1 MFEINEDAL
10 PIVRTRQA
18 LLLLDLQND
27 FLTTGGL
34 LAVEEPANFLDN
46 ILNLLPHF
54 RQSGNNVIWIR
65 SQFEVSRPVNG
76 PGQDSETVILDGQK
90 LPTHRRA
97 GQKIRNPPQRLLDR
111 HARIV
116 QSNRRESGVEDGM
129 LEADDRPDT
138 EDEFV
143 VEETYLTIP
152 EGQQPRV
159 VVAASPGTNF
169 APQAL
174 VGFSTAEDLIFQKSY
189 YSAFRDGALMEFMR
203 AQFITEIFLCGSL
216 TNISV
221 FATAM
226 DAARHGFAITI
237 LEDCLGYRSKARHD
251 EALHQLTISTGCDIM
266 SSRDLIGDLERKA
279 QEQSARA
286 RKNAPQRK
294 RGGDLESLMS
304 RMKLRHTNHSSSSS
318 SSRHSPT
325 ADTSVDFNGGDGRTM
340 SGKVNLESSG
350 SSESLHEID
359 ETVKLEASI
368 MTDAKKRERVP
379 AKIKTRRRHSKPR
392 SGDKG
397 PTNAHKRGVSPTSA
411 TLTGVAQAL
420 ENIPLSLEGGSEL
433 GHVPVASNTNEI
445 PITSER
451 SPLAGNVDLEPSA
464 KPSECIKD
472 ITTTKVGEAS
482 EPTAQIVEPGHDIS
496 RQDSASAD
504 QTPQD
509 TLCEGDTSVFTNLLD
524 SKIEAGIFEK
534 LRDEVEWKT
543 MYHQTG
549 EVPRLVAVQGEIG
562 DDGSIPLYR
571 HPSDESPPLL
581 PFSPTVSLIRA
592 KVEEKLGH
600 MINHV
605 LIQFYRNS
613 LDHISEHSDKTL
625 DIVPGTYIAN
635 VSLGAQRT
643 MLFRTKKPQNA
654 AEPGK
659 IQVVSPRKS
668 QKAPLPHNSMYK
680 VGLTTNMRWMHEIR
694 PDKRQT
700 REKSAEELAFECGR
714 ISLTFRSIGTFLTK
728 GEEKIWGQGA
738 IAKAKE
744 EARYV
749 LNGKTPESESMLK
762 AFGIENRSSEFNWH
776 EVYGGGFDVLHMS
789 NERKLFLSGDRIS
802 DMRVKLHLSE
812 LNLNWVLGNSPTAAP
827 WKDGEAFDDASEATA
842 NGGLQLIDND
852 VGKSTV
858 TGDHSIML
866 YLQYGYAHAEGA
878 PSKADLARQFTRLEL
893 SRVLLSRWRTIS
905 YTIDAFVRELA
916 LWEKFA
922 SEHAFIAS
930 SKISV
935 VDFAV
940 WPILDEISRG
950 YNGFKYYPN
959 LSVYYERM
967 KNHPSV
973 SAVLDASEG
982 SNSAKSSKVR

>member
-34 LAVEEPANFLDN
+34 LAVEEPAGFLDN
-46 ILNLLPHF
+46 ILNLLPQF

-97 GQKIRNPPQRLLDR
+97 GQKIRNPPQRLLDH

-116 QSNRRESGVEDGM
+116 QSNRRESGAEEGM
-129 LEADDRPDT
+129 LEADERPDT

-169 APQAL
+169 APRAL

-251 EALHQLTISTGCDIM
+251 EALHRLTISTGCDII
-266 SSRDLIGDLERKA
+266 SSRELIGDLKHKA
-279 QEQSARA
+279 QEQSDRA
-286 RKNAPQRK
+286 RKSAPPRK

-304 RMKLRHTNHSSSSS
+304 RMKLRHTDHSSSSS

-325 ADTSVDFNGGDGRTM
+325 ADTSVDLNGGEGRAM
-340 SGKVNLESSG
+340 SGQMNLESGG
-350 SSESLHEID
+350 SSESLREIP
-359 ETVKLEASI
+359 ETVKLEAPVVAD
-368 MTDAKKRERVP
+368 TRKRERVP
-379 AKIKTRRRHSKPR
+379 AKIKSRRRHSKPR
-392 SGDKG
+392 SSEKG
-397 PTNAHKRGVSPTSA
+397 TNTDHGTTHKRGVSPTSA

-420 ENIPLSLEGGSEL
+420 ENIPPSLEGASEP
-433 GHVPVASNTNEI
+433 GQVFRASNNHEI

-451 SPLAGNVDLEPSA
+451 NPLARKVNLEPSA
-464 KPSECIKD
+464 KPTEGIRD
-472 ITTTKVGEAS
+472 NTTATVAEGGD
-482 EPTAQIVEPGHDIS
+482 PIAQNVEPKPNS
-496 RQDSASAD
+496 PTQESAPAAETRQE
-504 QTPQD
+504 

-524 SKIEAGIFEK
+524 SKVEAGIFEK

-549 EVPRLVAVQGEIG
+549 EVPRLVAVQGEIR

-600 MINHV
+600 MTNHV

-635 VSLGAQRT
+635 VSLGAHRT
-643 MLFRTKKPQNA
+643 MLFRTKKPQSTA
-654 AEPGK
+654 DPG
-659 IQVVSPRKS
+659 PRRS
-668 QKAPLPHNSMYK
+668 QKAPLPHNSMCK

-700 REKSAEELAFECGR
+700 REKSAEELAFDCGR

-728 GEEKIWGQGA
+728 NEEKIWGQGA
-738 IAKAKE
+738 VAKEKE

-762 AFGIENRSSEFNWH
+762 AFGIENRSSEFKWR

-789 NERKLFLSGDRIS
+789 NERRLFLSGDSIS
-802 DMRVKLHLSE
+802 DMRVKLLLSE
-812 LNLNWVLGNSPTAAP
+812 LNLKWVLGKSSTAAHR
-827 WKDGEAFDDASEATA
+827 KDGEAFDDASEGTA
-842 NGGLQLIDND
+842 NGSVKLIDND
-852 VGKSTV
+852 VEKSTV
-858 TGDHSIML
+858 TGDHPIML
-866 YLQYGYAHAEGA
+866 YLEYGYAHAKGA
-878 PSKADLARQFTRLEL
+878 PPKADLARQCIRLEL

-930 SKISV
+930 PTISV

-950 YNGFKYYPN
+950 YNGFKNYPN
-959 LSVYYERM
+959 LSVYYESM
-967 KNHPSV
+967 KNRPSV
-973 SAVLDASEG
+973 SAVIDASGG
-982 SNSAKSSKVR
+982 SSSTKSSKET